1 MRLILLLKISFM
13 LLIMKEA
20 CMKTIDTHPNSYIN
34 ISNIE
39 EKIGKLRPR
48 VMIGQVPVSQFC

>member
-1 MRLILLLKISFM
+1 M

-20 CMKTIDTHPNSYIN
+20 CMKAIDTQPNSYFN
-34 ISNIE
+34 ISNFE

-48 VMIGQVPVSQFC
+48 VMIGQVPVSQFCRIS